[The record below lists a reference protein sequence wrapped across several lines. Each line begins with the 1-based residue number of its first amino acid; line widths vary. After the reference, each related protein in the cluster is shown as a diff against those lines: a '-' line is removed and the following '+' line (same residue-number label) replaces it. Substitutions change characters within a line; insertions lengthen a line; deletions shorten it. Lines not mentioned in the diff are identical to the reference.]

1 MEWHSTEWVL
11 LDGRLH
17 CPPCTLRDL
26 KKGISRHGRPVVA
39 FRVPKRLKYVKGK
52 RVGTLKG
59 VRRLSAVQ

>member
-1 MEWHSTEWVL
+1 M
-11 LDGRLH
+11 
-17 CPPCTLRDL
+17 RDL

-59 VRRLSAVQ
+59 VRRLRAVQ